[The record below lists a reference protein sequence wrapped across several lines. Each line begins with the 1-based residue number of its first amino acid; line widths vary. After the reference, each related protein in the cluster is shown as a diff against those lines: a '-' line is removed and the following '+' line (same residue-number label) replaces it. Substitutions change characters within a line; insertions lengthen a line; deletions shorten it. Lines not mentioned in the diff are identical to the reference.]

1 MELEILPAKKRVS
14 KNTAVKVVDKIENIG
29 GVEVENK
36 TIKKTTTSKKDIPNK
51 NIKKKG
57 KIVTVQTTSETETNS
72 KPVIFNHIHKRFM
85 VLYNLSDMRRV
96 WAKVRSDFKKQ
107 FKLELP
113 KRFGKYPELWLQLN
127 LWIEGRISN
136 VVLEGGTDITYYNK
150 ADLVE
155 RGWDNKIIMKLYPN
169 PDKVIYL
176 GRGRHAYYYN
186 GERLY
191 ELEDGDEFLEYIS
204 AKLERQR
211 KRESSRVAKLSGKL
225 GVGFGGEFVR

>member
-1 MELEILPAKKRVS
+1 MEIEILPVKKKMS
-14 KNTAVKVVDKIENIG
+14 KTKAVKVMDKIKVVG
-29 GVEVENK
+29 GVEVENM
-36 TIKKTTTSKKDIPNK
+36 TIKKTATNKKDIPNK
-51 NIKKKG
+51 TAKKKK
-57 KIVTVQTTSETETNS
+57 KITTIQTPSETENNP
-72 KPVIFNHIHKRFM
+72 KPVTFNHIHKRFM

-96 WAKVRSDFKKQ
+96 WAKVRSDFKKH
-107 FKLELP
+107 FKTELP
-113 KRFGKYPELWLQLN
+113 KRFGKYPELWSQLN
-127 LWIEGRISN
+127 LWIETRISSF
-136 VVLEGGTDITYYNK
+136 VLEGGTDITYYNK

-155 RGWDNKIIMKLYPN
+155 RGWDNKIIMRLYPT

-204 AKLERQR
+204 TKLERQR